1 MRCGADVHDNRRQ
14 VEERV
19 ERVLRERICPAVYAA
34 TVPMDVEAW
43 QVPDEPVP
51 VQDALAASYKPYAV
65 GTVWGPPWSTTW
77 FRLHGRVP
85 RDWAGSRVE
94 AVIDLGFVGSWPGM
108 QAEGLV
114 CDLAGR
120 PIKGIEPANSYVPVA
135 GQCVGGEQVGFLVEA
150 AANPDILGGG
160 FVPTPLGDKRTA
172 GDTPLYRLTRA
183 DLAVFDEQVWHLA
196 LDLDVLTELMHQL
209 ALTDPRRHEI
219 LRAVERALDALDLDD
234 IPATATAARV
244 ELAPALSRPAQASAH
259 RISAVGH
266 AHIDSAWLW
275 PLRETIRKTART
287 FVNVTALARD
297 YPEFVFACSQAQQ
310 YAWVK
315 RHQAEIYRRVQEAAK
330 AGQWAPVGGMW
341 VETDGNLPSGE
352 SLARQFAI
360 GKRFFLEEFG
370 VDCQGAWLP
379 DSFGYSAAYPQLA
392 RLAGMRWFLTQKIS
406 WNQTNRFPHHTF
418 WWEGID
424 GSRIFTHF
432 PPADTYNG
440 TLTAAELARAVA
452 NYAEKGIGT
461 TSLLPF
467 GHGDGGGGPTREMLE
482 RARRVADLEGSP
494 RVVIEHPDAF
504 FAAAEQEYPHA
515 PVWSGELYLEL
526 HRGTFTTQA
535 RTKAGNRRA
544 ERLLRE
550 AEQWAAAASVQ
561 RGADYPYERLD
572 RLWKSVLLHQFHDIL
587 PGTSIAWVHREAETA
602 YTEIAA
608 ELEEI
613 ITEAVDV
620 LAGPRGARAW
630 VLNVAPQPRT
640 EVVTIS
646 AGEPVPAPPGAQRLR
661 DGGFAARADVPA
673 SGAGRFAEPDEGLP
687 PVTVSGLVIDN
698 GLVRVT
704 LDECGCLASVLD
716 LSAGREV
723 LAVGGRGNLLQL
735 HPDLPNQ
742 WDAWDVDRHYQ
753 HRSVDL
759 TGAASVT
766 VTDRGPLV
774 AAVRVERRV
783 GASFLAHTV
792 RVCAG
797 SRRVD
802 IQTEIDWYEREKILK
817 AAFPL
822 DVHADRVAAEIQFGH
837 VYRPTHTNTSWDAAR
852 FEVYGHRWLHIGE
865 PGYGVALITDS
876 TYGHDVG
883 RSTRDD
889 GGTTTTVRL
898 SLLRAPRSPDPDADQ
913 GPHRF
918 CYALLPGATLADA
931 VAHGYALS
939 LPLRVVRGGAGA
951 LPAPLLAIDGGGVT
965 VESIKLSED
974 RSGAVVVRLYEALGG
989 RASAVLRPGF
999 VVAGVEVVDLLERP
1013 LPEAAPL
1020 LGPDGTI
1027 AVTLRPFQIL
1037 TLRLRRDTG

>member
-1 MRCGADVHDNRRQ
+1 
-14 VEERV
+14 
-19 ERVLRERICPAVYAA
+19 
-34 TVPMDVEAW
+34 
-43 QVPDEPVP
+43 
-51 VQDALAASYKPYAV
+51 
-65 GTVWGPPWSTTW
+65 
-77 FRLHGRVP
+77 
-85 RDWAGSRVE
+85 
-94 AVIDLGFVGSWPGM
+94 
-108 QAEGLV
+108 
-114 CDLAGR
+114 
-120 PIKGIEPANSYVPVA
+120 
-135 GQCVGGEQVGFLVEA
+135 
-150 AANPDILGGG
+150 
-160 FVPTPLGDKRTA
+160 
-172 GDTPLYRLTRA
+172 
-183 DLAVFDEQVWHLA
+183 
-196 LDLDVLTELMHQL
+196 
-209 ALTDPRRHEI
+209 
-219 LRAVERALDALDLDD
+219 
-234 IPATATAARV
+234 
-244 ELAPALSRPAQASAH
+244 
-259 RISAVGH
+259 
-266 AHIDSAWLW
+266 
-275 PLRETIRKTART
+275 
-287 FVNVTALARD
+287 
-297 YPEFVFACSQAQQ
+297 
-310 YAWVK
+310 
-315 RHQAEIYRRVQEAAK
+315 
-330 AGQWAPVGGMW
+330 
-341 VETDGNLPSGE
+341 
-352 SLARQFAI
+352 
-360 GKRFFLEEFG
+360 
-370 VDCQGAWLP
+370 
-379 DSFGYSAAYPQLA
+379 
-392 RLAGMRWFLTQKIS
+392 
-406 WNQTNRFPHHTF
+406 
-418 WWEGID
+418 
-424 GSRIFTHF
+424 
-432 PPADTYNG
+432 
-440 TLTAAELARAVA
+440 
-452 NYAEKGIGT
+452 
-461 TSLLPF
+461 
-467 GHGDGGGGPTREMLE
+467 
-482 RARRVADLEGSP
+482 
-494 RVVIEHPDAF
+494 
-504 FAAAEQEYPHA
+504 
-515 PVWSGELYLEL
+515 
-526 HRGTFTTQA
+526 
-535 RTKAGNRRA
+535 
-544 ERLLRE
+544 
-550 AEQWAAAASVQ
+550 
-561 RGADYPYERLD
+561 
-572 RLWKSVLLHQFHDIL
+572 
-587 PGTSIAWVHREAETA
+587 
-602 YTEIAA
+602 
-608 ELEEI
+608 
-613 ITEAVDV
+613 
-620 LAGPRGARAW
+620 
-630 VLNVAPQPRT
+630 
-640 EVVTIS
+640 
-646 AGEPVPAPPGAQRLR
+646 
-661 DGGFAARADVPA
+661 
-673 SGAGRFAEPDEGLP
+673 
-687 PVTVSGLVIDN
+687 VSGLVIDN